1 MEWQHLLC
9 SARRKD
15 KDKDKEKEKEKNN
28 SPHAQTQADTLS
40 LSKGRQEIERDY
52 DRLLFSAPTR
62 RLADKTQVFPL
73 DRNDSVRT
81 RLTHSHEVAN
91 FARGIGMRLAF
102 DLKQEIFG
110 NLEGVCV
117 ERDVPALL
125 AAIGLAHD
133 LGNPPYGHQGEA
145 AMRSWFTRHLQP
157 LVGDE
162 ENKQIYNDFF
172 KFDGNSQTFR
182 LVTKLQILNDQYG
195 LNLTY
200 ATLAA
205 LIKYPQ
211 SSYTRNKTPWKKQGF
226 FHSEYGVVQEVW
238 ERTGLSEGLR
248 HPLTYLMEAC
258 DDIAY
263 SVLDAED
270 TVKRGLAS
278 YHDLINFL
286 LCWGKGDDEE
296 IKLVIEKTKEKN
308 QGWET
313 KESDLSPAELN
324 DMSMQMFRVNA
335 TSSLINAAVDAFHEH
350 HKSFLL
356 HNCEIKDLMGISRSA
371 ELCDALKEF
380 DKTRGYR
387 HRSVLE
393 LELKGSNYIQG
404 LMDMLWV
411 GIHGHKT
418 RAQEDQ
424 EKELMKSQPDL
435 TPQTAHRSD
444 TPFGRYAYGR
454 ISENYRRIFEDPQNN
469 LPRLYKEAQL
479 LTDAIAGMTDS
490 YLMDLHDE
498 LKSLYEYERRQKPEA
513 P

>member
-1 MEWQHLLC
+1 MKWQNLLC
-9 SARRKD
+9 TARR
-15 KDKDKEKEKEKNN
+15 KDKEKEKEKEKSNP
-28 SPHAQTQADTLS
+28 SHAQADTLS

-91 FARGIGMRLAF
+91 FARGIGIRLAF
-102 DLKQEIFG
+102 DLKKEIFG
-110 NLEGVCV
+110 HLEDICV

-145 AMRSWFTRHLQP
+145 AMRSWFTRHLTH
-157 LVGDE
+157 LVKKED
-162 ENKQIYNDFF
+162 NPQIYDDFF

-211 SSYTRNKTPWKKQGF
+211 SSYTRKKTPWKKQGF
-226 FHSEYGVVQEVW
+226 FYSESDVVSEVW

-248 HPLTYLMEAC
+248 HPLTYIMEAC

-270 TVKRGLAS
+270 TVKKGLTS

-286 LCWGKGDDEE
+286 QCWDKSDDEE
-296 IKLVIEKTKEKN
+296 IKSVIKKTEEKN
-308 QGWET
+308 QGWKT
-313 KESDLSPAELN
+313 KGSDLSPAELN

-335 TSSLINAAVDAFHEH
+335 TSSLINAAVDAFHDH
-350 HKSFLL
+350 HQSLL
-356 HNCEIKDLMGISRSA
+356 RDECDIKDLMGISRGA

-418 RAQEDQ
+418 RAATQE
-424 EKELMKSQPDL
+424 EKERAKSESGF
-435 TPQTAHRSD
+435 TPQPTHLSE

-454 ISENYRRIFEDPQNN
+454 ISENYRRIFEDPNN
-469 LPRLYKEAQL
+469 TLPGLYKEAQL

-498 LKSLYEYERRQKPEA
+498 LKSLYEYESRQKPTA
-513 P
+513 S

>member
-15 KDKDKEKEKEKNN
+15 KEKINQ
-28 SPHAQTQADTLS
+28 SDIQTAASSTHS
-40 LSKGRQEIERDY
+40 GRQEIERDY
-52 DRLLFSAPTR
+52 DRLLFAAPTR

-102 DLKQEIFG
+102 DYKNEIFG
-110 NLEGVCV
+110 EPEGVCV

-145 AMRSWFTRHLQP
+145 AMRSWFTRNLTP
-157 LVGDE
+157 LV
-162 ENKQIYNDFF
+162 ENEDNQKIYQDFF

-211 SSYTRNKTPWKKQGF
+211 SSYSGNKDTWEKQGF
-226 FHSEYGVVQEVW
+226 FYSEKEVVNEVW
-238 ERTGLSEGLR
+238 QRTGLREGVR

-270 TVKRGLAS
+270 TVKKGLAS

-286 LCWGKGDDEE
+286 QCWPDNHDAA
-296 IKLVIEKTKEKN
+296 IQHVIDTTEAKN
-308 QGWET
+308 QGWKTRENA
-313 KESDLSPAELN
+313 LSPAELN

-335 TSSLINAAVDAFHEH
+335 TATLINAAVDAFREYHR
-350 HKSFLL
+350 SLL
-356 HNCEIKDLMGISRSA
+356 LDDYQMKDLMGNSRGA
-371 ELCDALKEF
+371 GLCDALKEF

-418 RAQEDQ
+418 RT
-424 EKELMKSQPDL
+424 EKEREKERRQSQPGF
-435 TPQTAHRSD
+435 TPLPAYRSD

-454 ISENYRRIFEDPQNN
+454 ISENYRRIFEDPKNT

-479 LTDAIAGMTDS
+479 LTDAVAGMTDS

-498 LKSLYEYERRQKPEA
+498 LKSLYEYESRQDSETP
-513 P
+513 